1 MSYPTSPLPTSPTPS
16 NPSNKLTASLNAAR
30 RGESPIPSTPAR
42 RTQSSLTPTA
52 RKQALRDF
60 YNLDKAKLN
69 SSTDLDRE
77 NFDGK
82 EYVDKLVKERN
93 LATLIVLE
101 NDLVQ
106 GTPIHSV
113 INVDI
118 RNLDGERKS
127 LVYDN
132 YNKLIAATETIRKV
146 LY

>member
-30 RGESPIPSTPAR
+30 RGESPIPSTPTR
-42 RTQSSLTPTA
+42 RTQSALTPTA

-106 GTPIHSV
+106 GTHV
-113 INVDI
+113 QNCD
-118 RNLDGERKS
+118 
-127 LVYDN
+127 
-132 YNKLIAATETIRKV
+132 
-146 LY
+146 